1 LCLKR
6 LSATLAAFLIHR
18 SDAKSTRDWK
28 RNVLLN
34 FAFFVAFAVDFLN
47 REEREAHEEKK
58 NIFHIV
64 LLKNTGVLI
73 IAFCDTNRVLRR
85 AYHLLDL

>member
-18 SDAKSTRDWK
+18 ADAKSTRDWK

-47 REEREAHEEKK
+47 REEREEQK
-58 NIFHIV
+58 NTHLCV